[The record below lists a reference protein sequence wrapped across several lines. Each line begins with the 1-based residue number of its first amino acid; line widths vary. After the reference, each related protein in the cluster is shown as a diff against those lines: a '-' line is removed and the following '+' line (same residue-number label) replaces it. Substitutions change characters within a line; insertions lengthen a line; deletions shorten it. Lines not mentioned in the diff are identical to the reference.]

1 MNEEAPPIQEPKKA
15 ASNGNGRKNS
25 TSDAPM
31 VGLPDAVEFIRI
43 VHEKG
48 LERAAMPK
56 VAEGAGYSSGSS
68 TPFYRRVSAARHFGL
83 ISSRGAD
90 LTELGQ
96 DCIRPTSEDAT
107 HFALVTAIQNVV
119 CYTELLA
126 SYNGKRINPQI
137 LTHWFERKF
146 DLNETAAAACAKS
159 FVDTLRYAGAVSG
172 DNLVNFSS
180 SPEASHVAVA
190 EPAPAKEYIAIE
202 EPKKPDEGY
211 RFELLLEPKSGRKFV
226 IFSPPTVS
234 SAELKRIQDWLS
246 FQLLIQDPGEV
257 GQP

>member
-1 MNEEAPPIQEPKKA
+1 
-15 ASNGNGRKNS
+15 
-25 TSDAPM
+25 M
-31 VGLPDAVEFIRI
+31 VGLQEAVEFIRV

-56 VAEGAGYSSGSS
+56 VAEGTGYSSGSS
-68 TPFYRRVSAARHFGL
+68 TPFYRRISAARHFCL

-107 HFALVTAIQNVV
+107 HIALIAAIQNVA
-119 CYTELLA
+119 CYGELLA
-126 SYNGKRINPQI
+126 SYNGKRINQQI

-146 DLNETAAAACAKS
+146 DLNETAASACAKA
-159 FVDTLRYAGAVSG
+159 FVDTLRFAGAVSG
-172 DNLVNFSS
+172 DNLLNFSTV
-180 SPEASHVAVA
+180 PEAPRLATARS
-190 EPAPAKEYIAIE
+190 APAMEVAAKAEV
-202 EPKKPDEGY
+202 PKPDEGY
-211 RFELLLEPKSGRKFV
+211 RFELLLEPKTGRKFV
-226 IFSPPTVS
+226 VFSPPTVT

-246 FQLLIQDPGEV
+246 FQLLLQEPGEV

>member
-1 MNEEAPPIQEPKKA
+1 MNNELDPIAETKKSA
-15 ASNGNGRKNS
+15 QNGNTKKNS
-25 TSDAPM
+25 TSDVPM
-31 VGLPDAVEFIRI
+31 IGLSEAVEFIRV

-56 VAEGAGYSSGSS
+56 VAEGTGYSSGSS

-83 ISSRGAD
+83 ISPRGAD

-107 HFALVTAIQNVV
+107 HFALIAAIQNVAP
-119 CYTELLA
+119 YGELLA
-126 SYNGKRINPQI
+126 SYNGKRINQQI

-146 DLNETAAAACAKS
+146 DLNEAAAAACAKG

-172 DNLVNFSS
+172 DNLVNFSNV
-180 SPEASHVAVA
+180 PEAPRVATAQATPEMEVVA
-190 EPAPAKEYIAIE
+190 KVEAP
-202 EPKKPDEGY
+202 KPEEGY
-211 RFELLLEPKSGRKFV
+211 RFELLLNPRSGRKFV

-246 FQLLIQDPGEV
+246 FQLLVQEPEEA

>member
-1 MNEEAPPIQEPKKA
+1 MNNDSASIQETKKA
-15 ASNGNGRKNS
+15 APNGNTKKNS

-31 VGLPDAVEFIRI
+31 VGLPEAVEFIKT

-48 LERAAMPK
+48 LERASMPK

-107 HFALVTAIQNVV
+107 HFALIAAIQNVAS
-119 CYTELLA
+119 YGELLA
-126 SYNGKRINPQI
+126 SYNGKRINQQI

-146 DLNETAAAACAKS
+146 DLNETAAAACAKA
-159 FVDTLRYAGAVSG
+159 FVDTLRYAGAISV
-172 DNLVNFSS
+172 DNLVNFSTAAEV
-180 SPEASHVAVA
+180 PRPTMAETEPTVAVPTKT
-190 EPAPAKEYIAIE
+190 PAQQ
-202 EPKKPDEGY
+202 PDEGY
-211 RFELLLEPKSGRKFV
+211 RFELLLDPKIGRKFV

-246 FQLLIQDPGEV
+246 FQLFVQDPVEAA
-257 GQP
+257 QP